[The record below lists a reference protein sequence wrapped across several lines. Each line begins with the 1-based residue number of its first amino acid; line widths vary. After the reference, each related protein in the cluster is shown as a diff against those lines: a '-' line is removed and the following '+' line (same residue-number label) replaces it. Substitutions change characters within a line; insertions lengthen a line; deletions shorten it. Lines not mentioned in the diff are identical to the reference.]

1 MAIKNYIQLIDVMK
15 RYDDGYIAVQ
25 DINISI
31 NKGEFVTL
39 LGPSGCGK
47 TTILKMIAGFDSPTN
62 GRIIVDNVDIKELP
76 INQRPT
82 ATVFQDYALFPNM
95 NVRQNIEYGL
105 KVMRKTL
112 KDLSE
117 SIKLESELA
126 YSVATKKGAIEIA
139 KIRDEQNKILRQLA
153 KLNLR
158 YKTYE
163 EVNNI
168 KDMRVVQFK
177 MKSEYFLRKLHQY
190 IDQNAQ
196 LKMSRTNRHREF
208 RYRLN
213 QKF

>member
-1 MAIKNYIQLIDVMK
+1 MSIKNYIQLIGVMK

-31 NKGEFVTL
+31 DRGEFVTL

-47 TTILKMIAGFDSPTN
+47 TTILKMIAGFDSPTA
-62 GRIIVDNVDIKELP
+62 GRIFVNDIDIKELP

-105 KVMRKTL
+105 KVMRKSL
-112 KDLSE
+112 KHIPDSVKSKAE
-117 SIKLESELA
+117 FVYRSAINKAAFEISKIKQ
-126 YSVATKKGAIEIA
+126 
-139 KIRDEQNKILRQLA
+139 EQINILRQLA

-158 YKTYE
+158 YQTYK

-168 KDMRVVQFK
+168 KDMRYVQFQ
-177 MKSEYFLRKLHQY
+177 MKTAYFLKKLHQY
-190 IDQNAQ
+190 ILPNAQ
-196 LKMSRTNRHREF
+196 LKMSRINRKREF
-208 RYRLN
+208 RYRFN
-213 QKF
+213 QKI